1 MAVPNTT
8 SDDALLKNL
17 VPLNTLSDE
26 QLGEL
31 LSRVTVEKAKKGQ
44 YLFREGDTDHQNI
57 YLLHGTIALL
67 SGQKEMDLVSSGTQ
81 TARFALAHQLPRK
94 HSAQARTAVTYV
106 RIDSRML
113 SDMLARSHSAS
124 YEVSDI
130 EQPSSGDWM
139 SLLLQSPVF
148 QQIPPANL
156 QRVMMRMEEIQVSQ
170 GDEIIR
176 QGDEGDYFYL
186 ISRGECSVT
195 RSPEEGHAP
204 VELAKLRA
212 GKGFGEEA
220 LISDKPRSS
229 SVTMLSDG
237 VLVRLNKQDFIQLV
251 KQPLSRTV
259 SYESACK
266 EIEGGALWLDVRTP
280 EEYEAG
286 HLPGAINLPFFSLRF
301 QASSLTMDRAYMVY
315 GAEVGQSATAAYLL
329 TERGAEVFVLDI
341 GWAELSDV
349 VGLSHKAEIEEEAL
363 VSNVIDFNRD
373 ADDSAAQARRQMDA
387 QRVEIE
393 KLQHDL
399 AQVQSSFD
407 EELQQRHTEI
417 KLLKQALAVAKERAQ
432 GDEKQ
437 SGAIQALTQEI
448 ETLRESLANAEAQL
462 SEASALKQS
471 LEQSQSRAVELESL
485 LASLQEELA
494 QTRRLS
500 DDFRQQ
506 SLELQTQV
514 KEAQER
520 RETQEG
526 RLKEEITELR
536 LELENA
542 AEAQQ
547 QVAQKESELE
557 QIKSELA
564 ALEARSEAYRQQSAD
579 DLARLT
585 AERFELE
592 SSLHQLQEQQTS
604 EQAEEQQK
612 LTSLQHDLDEARA
625 ALECS
630 QSEYQQR
637 ESELQA
643 ELESSAQAST
653 EALDQANAQISA
665 LQAELESSALASTE
679 ALDQANVQISAL
691 QAELESSGQ
700 VSTEALDQANA
711 QISALQ
717 AELESSAQ
725 SSTEALDQANAQ
737 IGDLQAQLEQTN
749 QQLTAAAEQAKGD
762 KTLLQQQ
769 IESLNQELEK
779 QEASHQTL
787 QQEKVG
793 LETQLQSVNGHANE
807 LENQL
812 QALEERRQSLEREL
826 ESIRQ
831 AGNDAE
837 SQHHNAMVSLREDLE
852 ESRATIDELRQTRQQ
867 LESQLQQAQG
877 EAKSRQ
883 DQLNEALE
891 FASLQA
897 SEEQTRLD
905 VALVGLNQELEEAR
919 NDARQ
924 QREKRVEMEALLEQ
938 EHQTAAFL
946 QRSLKTAEEA
956 VEISDSQYA
965 DAEKSRQALET
976 QLSELQQSLGQAQG
990 DQDGLQKSLEQSR
1003 QQNAEL
1009 EQSLEA
1015 LRNEVSGLNE
1025 QLIQAQATGETE
1037 QQEKAQA
1044 ASALATAEQQL
1055 IDLQAQLQQ
1064 LQTERDEARDQQQSE
1079 LETLRQTLEE
1089 ERAASAGELQEQ
1101 ETQRQALQAQLDELQ
1116 SSMVSENES
1125 LSSELQARQQEI
1137 EGLRTALEEAQ
1148 AASADQSELE
1158 SARQALSEMQ
1168 EQVVAYKREIE
1179 GLREVQLEM
1188 GSQLS
1193 DDADE
1198 EIQQLRSALE
1208 AEEQKRRKAEQMA
1221 QKADVLHRERQVQE
1235 TAIDMLN
1242 DDLESVSKE
1251 KDALAA
1257 ERDGLIKQLRE
1268 IRVQYTD
1275 LVNENDQL
1283 HSEMSGFA
1291 GQASDSNLAD
1301 DLLTQM
1307 EALRAKADRYE
1318 QERDQAKSDSSRL
1331 RREVGELRSVIE
1343 TYVEQ
1348 IQNVQAFGPDEQVA
1362 ALRTELDM
1370 VRRQAHED
1378 LEQMRIQ
1385 LNEAESRLTSQDS
1398 RDVDFVADQ
1407 QANRQEMFSL
1417 QQAVNEKDH
1426 LLRLSQNQ
1434 CRSLEDAVEDRDKE
1448 VDQLKR
1454 KLELLLRKT
1463 GGLDEPSARLGSRGF
1478 SDSQQEP
1485 PDGLGGDDDPRK
1497 TGIGRLFR
1505 KK

>member
-31 LSRVTVEKAKKGQ
+31 LSRVTVEKAKKGR

-259 SYESACK
+259 SYESARK

-315 GAEVGQSATAAYLL
+315 GEEVGQSATAAYLL

-341 GWAELSDV
+341 GWAELSEV
-349 VGLSHKAEIEEEAL
+349 AGLSGKEEVEEEAP

-393 KLQHDL
+393 KLQRDL
-399 AQVQSSFD
+399 AQAQSAFD
-407 EELQQRHTEI
+407 EELQQRHTEN

-432 GDEKQ
+432 GDEAQ
-437 SGAIQALTQEI
+437 TEATQALTQEI

-471 LEQSQSRAVELESL
+471 LEQSQSRAIELESL
-485 LASLQEELA
+485 LANQQEELA

-500 DDFRQQ
+500 DEFRQQ

-514 KEAQER
+514 KDAQER

-547 QVAQKESELE
+547 KVAEKESELE
-557 QIKSELA
+557 QLKSELA
-564 ALEARSEAYRQQSAD
+564 ALEERSEAYRQQSAD
-579 DLARLT
+579 ELARLT

-604 EQAEEQQK
+604 EQAEEQQQ
-612 LTSLQHDLDEARA
+612 LTSLQHALDEARA
-625 ALECS
+625 ALERS

-637 ESELQA
+637 ESELRA
-643 ELESSAQAST
+643 KLESSGQANA
-653 EALDQANAQISA
+653 EALGQANAQI
-665 LQAELESSALASTE
+665 
-679 ALDQANVQISAL
+679 NAL

-700 VSTEALDQANA
+700 TSAEALDQAN
-711 QISALQ
+711 
-717 AELESSAQ
+717 
-725 SSTEALDQANAQ
+725 TQ
-737 IGDLQAQLEQTN
+737 IGDLQAKLEQTN
-749 QQLTAAAEQAKGD
+749 QQLTAAAEQAEGD
-762 KTLLQQQ
+762 KALLLQQ
-769 IESLNQELEK
+769 IESLSQELEQ

-787 QQEKVG
+787 QQEKLG

-837 SQHHNAMVSLREDLE
+837 SQHHNAMASLREDLE
-852 ESRATIDELRQTRQQ
+852 ESRATIDELRQTHQQ
-867 LESQLQQAQG
+867 LEGQLQQAQG
-877 EAKSRQ
+877 EAQSRQ

-891 FASLQA
+891 FASQQA
-897 SEEQTRLD
+897 SGEQTRLD
-905 VALVGLNQELEEAR
+905 AALVGLNQELEQAR

-946 QRSLKTAEEA
+946 KRSLKTAEEA

-965 DAEKSRQALET
+965 DTEKSRQALEA
-976 QLSELQQSLGQAQG
+976 QLSDLQQSLGQAQG
-990 DQDGLQKSLEQSR
+990 DKDELQQSLEQGR

-1025 QLIQAQATGETE
+1025 QLIQALATGESE

-1055 IDLQAQLQQ
+1055 IDLQKQLQQ
-1064 LQTERDEARDQQQSE
+1064 LQTERDETRDQQQSE
-1079 LETLRQTLEE
+1079 LETLRQTLEQ
-1089 ERAASAGELQEQ
+1089 ERAASAGQLQEQ

-1116 SSMVSENES
+1116 GSMVSENES
-1125 LSSELQARQQEI
+1125 LSSELQTRQQEI
-1137 EGLRTALEEAQ
+1137 ERLHTALEEAQ

-1158 SARQALSEMQ
+1158 SARQAVSEMQ
-1168 EQVVAYKREIE
+1168 EQVIAYKREIE

-1242 DDLESVSKE
+1242 DDLESVTRE
-1251 KDALAA
+1251 KDELAA
-1257 ERDGLIKQLRE
+1257 ERDGLVKQLRE

-1291 GQASDSNLAD
+1291 GKENDSNLAD

-1307 EALRAKADRYE
+1307 DSLRAKAERYE

-1348 IQNVQAFGPDEQVA
+1348 IQNVQSFGPDEQVA

-1370 VRRQAHED
+1370 VRHQAHED

-1385 LNEAESRLTSQDS
+1385 LRKAESRLTSQDS

-1463 GGLDEPSARLGSRGF
+1463 GGLDEPAMRLGSRSL
-1478 SDSQQEP
+1478 SDSRQEP
-1485 PDGLGGDDDPRK
+1485 PDDHLGSDDDSRK
-1497 TGIGRLFR
+1497 SGIGRLFR